1 VHTKCYKGLLIKKVF
16 GKDMNYAVLKSGG
29 KQYRVSAGD
38 VILVEK
44 IIGDSGSKV
53 TFNDIIMM
61 GEGSKIH
68 MEKNELKAASV
79 TGEVIEQTRGPK
91 LLVFKK
97 KRRHNYRRKKGH
109 KQDLTAV
116 KIQSID
122 LKKTTVKTVP
132 KETAKKPTETKT
144 TKKADVVK
152 KSATKKVNTKKTT
165 TTKKAAPKKAAK
177 KE

>member
-1 VHTKCYKGLLIKKVF
+1 
-16 GKDMNYAVLKSGG
+16 MNYAVLKSGG
-29 KQYRVSAGD
+29 KQYKVSAGD

-53 TFNDIIMM
+53 TFDNIIMM

-68 MEKNELKAASV
+68 IEENELKAASV

-116 KIQSID
+116 KIKSID
-122 LKKTTVKTVP
+122 LKKTAAKTVS
-132 KETAKKPTETKT
+132 KDTAKKPAIVKT
-144 TKKADVVK
+144 AKKATIVKKTATKKAD
-152 KSATKKVNTKKTT
+152 TKKKT
-165 TTKKAAPKKAAK
+165 APKKAAK

>member
-53 TFNDIIMM
+53 TFEDIIMM

-122 LKKTTVKTVP
+122 LKKTTVKTVT
-132 KETAKKPTETKT
+132 KDASKKPTETKT
-144 TKKADVVK
+144 TKKAVAVK

>member
-1 VHTKCYKGLLIKKVF
+1 
-16 GKDMNYAVLKSGG
+16 MNYAVLKSGG
-29 KQYRVSAGD
+29 KQYKVSAGD

-53 TFNDIIMM
+53 TFDDIIMM

-68 MEKNELKAASV
+68 IKKNELKAASV

-132 KETAKKPTETKT
+132 KDAAKKPT
-144 TKKADVVK
+144 
-152 KSATKKVNTKKTT
+152 TKKVNTKKTT

>member
-1 VHTKCYKGLLIKKVF
+1 
-16 GKDMNYAVLKSGG
+16 MNYAVLKSGG

-38 VILVEK
+38 VILIEK

-53 TFNDIIMM
+53 TFDNIIMM

-68 MEKNELKAASV
+68 IEKNELKTASV

-122 LKKTTVKTVP
+122 LKKTATKTVA
-132 KETAKKPTETKT
+132 KDTAKKPSVAKT
-144 TKKADVVK
+144 PKKVDAAKKAV
-152 KSATKKVNTKKTT
+152 TKKVVAKKTT
-165 TTKKAAPKKAAK
+165 TSKATTKKAAK

>member
-1 VHTKCYKGLLIKKVF
+1 
-16 GKDMNYAVLKSGG
+16 MNYAVLKSGG

-53 TFNDIIMM
+53 TFDDIIMM

-122 LKKTTVKTVP
+122 LKKTTVKTVS
-132 KETAKKPTETKT
+132 KDKAKKPTETKT
-144 TKKADVVK
+144 AKKADTVK
-152 KSATKKVNTKKTT
+152 KSVTKKVNTKKTT
-165 TTKKAAPKKAAK
+165 TTKKATSKKVAK

>member
-1 VHTKCYKGLLIKKVF
+1 
-16 GKDMNYAVLKSGG
+16 MNYAVLKSGG

-53 TFNDIIMM
+53 TFDDIIMM

-132 KETAKKPTETKT
+132 KDAAKKPTETKT

-152 KSATKKVNTKKTT
+152 KPITKKVNTKKTT

>member
-1 VHTKCYKGLLIKKVF
+1 
-16 GKDMNYAVLKSGG
+16 MNYAVLKSGG

-53 TFNDIIMM
+53 TFEDIIMM

-116 KIQSID
+116 KIQSIN
-122 LKKTTVKTVP
+122 LKKTTVKTAP
-132 KETAKKPTETKT
+132 KDAAKKPTETKT

-152 KSATKKVNTKKTT
+152 KPTTKKVNTKKTT

>member
-1 VHTKCYKGLLIKKVF
+1 
-16 GKDMNYAVLKSGG
+16 MNYAVLKSGG

-53 TFNDIIMM
+53 TFDDIIMM

-68 MEKNELKAASV
+68 MEKNELKAATV

-122 LKKTTVKTVP
+122 LKKTTVKTVS
-132 KETAKKPTETKT
+132 KDT
-144 TKKADVVK
+144 TKKQAQTKTANKGDVVK
-152 KSATKKVNTKKTT
+152 KTATKKVNTKKTT

>member
-1 VHTKCYKGLLIKKVF
+1 
-16 GKDMNYAVLKSGG
+16 MNYAVLKSGG
-29 KQYRVSAGD
+29 KQYKVSAGD

-53 TFNDIIMM
+53 TFDNIIMM

-68 MEKNELKAASV
+68 IEENELKAASV

-116 KIQSID
+116 KIKSID
-122 LKKTTVKTVP
+122 LKKTATKTVS
-132 KETAKKPTETKT
+132 KDTAKKPAIVKT
-144 TKKADVVK
+144 AKKAD
-152 KSATKKVNTKKTT
+152 TKKKT
-165 TTKKAAPKKAAK
+165 APKKAAK

>member
-53 TFNDIIMM
+53 TFEDIIMM

-132 KETAKKPTETKT
+132 KDAAKKPADTKT

-152 KSATKKVNTKKTT
+152 KPTTKKVNTKKTT

>member
-1 VHTKCYKGLLIKKVF
+1 
-16 GKDMNYAVLKSGG
+16 MNYAVLKSGG

-44 IIGDSGSKV
+44 IIGDSATKV
-53 TFNDIIMM
+53 TFEDIIKMR
-61 GEGSKIH
+61 EGSKIH

-79 TGEVIEQTRGPK
+79 TGEVIEQTRGQK

-122 LKKTTVKTVP
+122 LKKTTVKKCKRGVS
-132 KETAKKPTETKT
+132 ELLLGMGF
-144 TKKADVVK
+144 
-152 KSATKKVNTKKTT
+152 
-165 TTKKAAPKKAAK
+165 
-177 KE
+177 

>member
-1 VHTKCYKGLLIKKVF
+1 
-16 GKDMNYAVLKSGG
+16 MNYAVLKSGG

-53 TFNDIIMM
+53 TFEDIIMM

-97 KRRHNYRRKKGH
+97 KRRHNYRRKQGH
-109 KQDLTAV
+109 KQNITNL
-116 KIQSID
+116 KILSINSSKGKAKSSD
-122 LKKTTVKTVP
+122 EKEKEKTP
-132 KETAKKPTETKT
+132 
-144 TKKADVVK
+144 KKA
-152 KSATKKVNTKKTT
+152 TP
-165 TTKKAAPKKAAK
+165 KKAAPKKTATKSKKSEDKPKKTDKKAK
-177 KE
+177 SEPKKTDKGSKE

>member
-1 VHTKCYKGLLIKKVF
+1 
-16 GKDMNYAVLKSGG
+16 MNYAVLKSGG

-53 TFNDIIMM
+53 TFEDIIMM

-152 KSATKKVNTKKTT
+152 KPTTKKVNTKKTT

>member
-1 VHTKCYKGLLIKKVF
+1 
-16 GKDMNYAVLKSGG
+16 MNYAVLKSGG

-53 TFNDIIMM
+53 TFEDIIMM

-79 TGEVIEQTRGPK
+79 TGEVIEFTVK
-91 LLVFKK
+91 LHSSQIMTKK
-97 KRRHNYRRKKGH
+97 YERRKKGH

-132 KETAKKPTETKT
+132 KDAAKKPTETKT

-152 KSATKKVNTKKTT
+152 KPTAKKVNTKKTT

>member
-1 VHTKCYKGLLIKKVF
+1 
-16 GKDMNYAVLKSGG
+16 MNYAVLKSGG

-53 TFNDIIMM
+53 TFEDIIMM

-122 LKKTTVKTVP
+122 LKKTTVKTVH
-132 KETAKKPTETKT
+132 KDAAKKPTETKS

-152 KSATKKVNTKKTT
+152 KPTTKKVNTKKTT

>member
-1 VHTKCYKGLLIKKVF
+1 
-16 GKDMNYAVLKSGG
+16 MNYAVLKSGG

-38 VILVEK
+38 IILVEK

-53 TFNDIIMM
+53 TFDDIIMM

-79 TGEVIEQTRGPK
+79 IGEVIEQTRGPK

-122 LKKTTVKTVP
+122 LKKTAVKTVS
-132 KETAKKPTETKT
+132 KDTAKKPTGTKT
-144 TKKADVVK
+144 TKKADAVK
-152 KSATKKVNTKKTT
+152 KSATKKVSTKKTT
-165 TTKKAAPKKAAK
+165 TTKKSAPKKAAK